1 MAVNLEQHHAFHA
14 GFETIEKYFT
24 HVQKEPD
31 SYDCEKV
38 VGLIDEFGPVF
49 LQHLCD
55 EIETL
60 DPEKMHK
67 LFKDASEAKDII
79 QRMVEWIVSTAPAAT
94 QVPFVSFSEMK
105 LMTGHDAS

>member
-24 HVQKEPD
+24 QIQKEPA

-38 VGLIDEFGPVF
+38 VGLIEEFGPVF

-60 DPEKMHK
+60 DPEKMNK
-67 LFKDASEAKDII
+67 LFKDPSEAKDII
-79 QRMVEWIVSTAPAAT
+79 DKMVKWIVSTAPATT
-94 QVPFVSFSEMK
+94 QVPFVSFCATE
-105 LMTGHDAS
+105 LTIGHDAS